1 VVSQTISRR
10 GPEREGK
17 TPRCGSRRIVAAF
30 CLALLGLT
38 LMTAAAARAQEFHQK
53 PKVRAITA
61 FVRLDREQY
70 RAQIAETLKMLRAA
84 KAAIEQGGYEVES
97 IRITTQPFPEII
109 RGLSRQEAIAFLRAY
124 DELAV
129 KESFDTSIG
138 PAMQRDTD
146 DSGNVELLGEV
157 LTASHTLEASLFIAG
172 EDGLHPKSIRA
183 AAKLIKYLEE
193 HSPRSQSNFNF
204 AATAMLEPYAPFY
217 PGSYH
222 LGDGRR
228 FAIGLESANIVEEV
242 FAQTGNNATAA
253 AEKLA
258 AALAVHARAIE
269 AMAQKAA
276 DQTGW
281 TYVGLDPTPAP
292 LKEVSIGAA
301 IEKFT
306 GARFGSSGTLAAAAV
321 ITKAVKAVPVKQIG
335 YAGLMLPVLED
346 TRIAQRWSEG
356 AVNIDALLAY
366 SAVCGTGLDTIPL
379 PGDVTAEQL
388 ERILS
393 DVASL
398 AVKWHKPLT
407 ARLQP
412 VAGKKAGERSDFDD
426 PFLTNATIQ
435 PLP

>member
-1 VVSQTISRR
+1 LWLGTIR
-10 GPEREGK
+10 GILG
-17 TPRCGSRRIVAAF
+17 RIPAAV
-30 CLALLGLT
+30 CLALLGLCT
-38 LMTAAAARAQEFHQK
+38 VSLMAAPPQEFHQK

-61 FVRLDREQY
+61 FVRLYRARY

-97 IRITTQPFPEII
+97 IRITTQPFPEMI
-109 RGLSRQEAIAFLRAY
+109 RGFSRKEAIAFLRAY

-146 DSGNVELLGEV
+146 DPGNVELLGEV
-157 LTASHTLEASLFIAG
+157 LSASRTLEASVFIAG
-172 EDGLHPKSIRA
+172 EDGLHLKSIRA

-193 HSPRSQSNFNF
+193 HSPRSQANFNF

-222 LGDGRR
+222 LGDGKR

-242 FAQTGNNATAA
+242 FAQTGNNSSA
-253 AEKLA
+253 AEKLT
-258 AALAVHARAIE
+258 AALATHARAIE
-269 AMAQKAA
+269 AIAKKVAE
-276 DQTGW
+276 QTGW

-306 GARFGSSGTLAAAAV
+306 GVRFGSSGTMAAAAV

-346 TRIAQRWSEG
+346 SRIAQRWSEG
-356 AVNIDALLAY
+356 AVNMDALLAY

-379 PGDVTAEQL
+379 PGDITVEQL

-393 DVASL
+393 DVATL